1 VTRALAII
9 DGEHYAPVVQD
20 ALATLPYDF
29 GGAWLAGGTEKLRG
43 DDEYGVPLFDD
54 LERALADLEPEVVVD
69 LSDEPVLGPRDRFR
83 VASRVLAYGVP
94 YVGPDF
100 RFDPPELQPFDL
112 PSIGIVGTGKR
123 VGKTAVAGHAL
134 RLFARDRDVVVVA
147 MGRGGPPEPEV
158 EGASPTFRRLLELS
172 RNGRHAASDYLEDAV
187 FGGVDAIGCRRC
199 GGGLAG
205 GVGVSNVPEGARLAL
220 AREPDLVIFD
230 GSGAAFPP
238 IATARRILVANSSIE
253 PELLTGYLNTYRVL
267 VSDLVVLTG
276 AEQGSRHDELRA
288 AIDEVRPDSTVIVT
302 EMRPRPVE
310 PIEGKRVAVFT
321 TAGDET
327 HERFGQLLAEEHGA
341 EIVHISGSLADR
353 EQLRTDLESI
363 DAEIY
368 LIEIKAAAIDVVAE
382 TADERGVECV
392 FLDNDVV
399 PLDGEPDLDAVLTA
413 LAEAAQKEPVS

>member
-29 GGAWLAGGTEKLRG
+29 GGAWLAGGIEKLRG
-43 DDEYGVPLFDD
+43 DDEYGVPLHDD
-54 LERALADLEPEVVVD
+54 LERALADVEPDVVVD
-69 LSDEPVLGPRDRFR
+69 LSDEPVLGPRERFR

-94 YVGPDF
+94 YIGPDF

-123 VGKTAVAGHAL
+123 VGKTALAGHAL
-134 RLFARDRDVVVVA
+134 RLFAQDRDEVVVA
-147 MGRGGPPEPEV
+147 MGRGGPPEPEI
-158 EGASPTFRRLLELS
+158 EAAGPTFKRLLELS

-205 GVGVSNVPEGARLAL
+205 GVGVSNVPDGARLAL
-220 AREPDLVIFD
+220 AREPDLVIFE

-288 AIDEVRPDSTVIVT
+288 AIDEVKPDPTVIAT

-321 TAGDET
+321 TAREET
-327 HERFGQLLAEEHGA
+327 HERLARLLAEEHGA
-341 EIVHISGSLADR
+341 EVIHVSGNLADR
-353 EQLRTDLESI
+353 EQLRADLLSI

-382 TADERGVECV
+382 AADKRGVDCV

-399 PLDGEPDLDAVLTA
+399 PLEGEPDLDGELKA
-413 LAEAAQKEPVS
+413 LAEAAQKEPVA

>member
-29 GGAWLAGGTEKLRG
+29 GGAWLVGGTEKLRG

-69 LSDEPVLGPRDRFR
+69 LSDEPVLGPRERFR
-83 VASRVLAYGVP
+83 VASRVLAHGVP

-134 RLFARDRDVVVVA
+134 RLFAQDRDVVVVA

-158 EGASPTFRRLLELS
+158 EPAGPTVERLLELS
-172 RNGRHAASDYLEDAV
+172 RDGRHAASDYLEDAV

-205 GVGVSNVPEGARLAL
+205 GVGDSNVADGARLAL
-220 AREPDLVIFD
+220 EREPDLVIFE

-238 IATARRILVANSSIE
+238 IATARRILVANSSIA
-253 PELLTGYLNTYRVL
+253 PELLAGYLNTYRVL

-276 AEQGSRHDELRA
+276 AEQGSRHDEIRA
-288 AIDEVRPDSTVIVT
+288 AIDEVKPDSTVVAT
-302 EMRPRPVE
+302 EMRPRPVA

-321 TAGDET
+321 TAGKET
-327 HERFGQLLAEEHGA
+327 HERLARLLAEEHGA
-341 EIVHISGSLADR
+341 EVVHVSGNLAER
-353 EQLRTDLESI
+353 EQLRADLESI

-368 LIEIKAAAIDVVAE
+368 LTEIKAAGIDVVAE
-382 TADERGVECV
+382 TADERGVDCV

-399 PLDGEPDLDAVLTA
+399 PLDGEPDLDSELNA
-413 LAEAAQKEPVS
+413 LAEAAQKEPVA

>member
-29 GGAWLAGGTEKLRG
+29 GGAWLVGGTEKLRG

-69 LSDEPVLGPRDRFR
+69 LSDEPVLGPRERFR
-83 VASRVLAYGVP
+83 VASRVLAHGVP

-134 RLFARDRDVVVVA
+134 RLFAQDRDVVVVA

-158 EGASPTFRRLLELS
+158 EPAGPTVERLLELS
-172 RNGRHAASDYLEDAV
+172 RHGRHAASDYLEDAV

-205 GVGVSNVPEGARLAL
+205 GVGVSNVADGARLAL
-220 AREPDLVIFD
+220 EREPDLVIFE

-238 IATARRILVANSSIE
+238 IATARRILVANSSIA
-253 PELLTGYLNTYRVL
+253 PELLAGYLNTYRVL

-288 AIDEVRPDSTVIVT
+288 AIDEVKPDSTVVAT
-302 EMRPRPVE
+302 EMRPRPVA

-321 TAGDET
+321 TAGKET
-327 HERFGQLLAEEHGA
+327 HERLARLLAEEHGA
-341 EIVHISGSLADR
+341 EVVHVSGSLADR
-353 EQLRTDLESI
+353 EQLRADLVSI

-368 LIEIKAAAIDVVAE
+368 LTEIKAAGIDVVVE
-382 TADERGVECV
+382 TADERGVGCV

-399 PLDGEPDLDAVLTA
+399 PLDGEPDLDSELNA
-413 LAEAAQKEPVS
+413 LAEAAQKEPVA

>member
-29 GGAWLAGGTEKLRG
+29 GGAWLVGGTEKLRG

-69 LSDEPVLGPRDRFR
+69 LSDEPVLGPRERFR
-83 VASRVLAYGVP
+83 VASRVLAHGVP

-134 RLFARDRDVVVVA
+134 RLFAQDRDVVVVA

-158 EGASPTFRRLLELS
+158 EPAGPTVERLLELS
-172 RNGRHAASDYLEDAV
+172 RDGRHAASDYLEDAV

-205 GVGVSNVPEGARLAL
+205 GVGDSNVADGARLAL
-220 AREPDLVIFD
+220 EREPDLVIFE

-238 IATARRILVANSSIE
+238 IATARRILVANSSIA
-253 PELLTGYLNTYRVL
+253 PELLVGYLNTYRVL

-288 AIDEVRPDSTVIVT
+288 AIEEVKPDSTVVAT
-302 EMRPRPVE
+302 EMRPRPVA

-321 TAGDET
+321 TAGKET
-327 HERFGQLLAEEHGA
+327 QERLARLLAEEHGA
-341 EIVHISGSLADR
+341 EVVHVSGSLADR
-353 EQLRTDLESI
+353 EQLRADLVSI

-368 LIEIKAAAIDVVAE
+368 LTEIKAAGIDVVVE
-382 TADERGVECV
+382 TADERGVGCV

-399 PLDGEPDLDAVLTA
+399 PLDGEPDLDSELNA
-413 LAEAAQKEPVS
+413 LAEAAQKEPVA

>member
-1 VTRALAII
+1 MTRALAII

-29 GGAWLAGGTEKLRG
+29 GGAWLVGGTEKLRG

-69 LSDEPVLGPRDRFR
+69 LSDEPVLGPRERFR
-83 VASRVLAYGVP
+83 VASRVLAHGVP

-134 RLFARDRDVVVVA
+134 RLFAQDRDVVVVA

-158 EGASPTFRRLLELS
+158 EPAGPTVERLLELS
-172 RNGRHAASDYLEDAV
+172 RDGRHAASDYLEDAV

-205 GVGVSNVPEGARLAL
+205 GVGVSNVGDGARLAL
-220 AREPDLVIFD
+220 EREPDLVIFE

-238 IATARRILVANSSIE
+238 IATARRILVANSSIA
-253 PELLTGYLNTYRVL
+253 PELLAGYLNTYRVL

-288 AIDEVRPDSTVIVT
+288 AIDEVKPDTAVVAT
-302 EMRPRPVE
+302 EMRPRPVVS
-310 PIEGKRVAVFT
+310 IEGKRVAVFT
-321 TAGDET
+321 TADKET
-327 HERFGQLLAEEHGA
+327 HERLARLLAEEHGA
-341 EIVHISGSLADR
+341 EVVHVSGSLADR
-353 EQLRTDLESI
+353 EQLRAELESI

-368 LIEIKAAAIDVVAE
+368 LTEIKAAGIDVVAE
-382 TADERGVECV
+382 TADERGVDCV

-399 PLDGEPDLDAVLTA
+399 PLDGEPDLDSELNA
-413 LAEAAQKEPVS
+413 LAEAAQKEPVA

>member
-1 VTRALAII
+1 MTRALAII

-29 GGAWLAGGTEKLRG
+29 GGAWLVGGTEKLRG

-69 LSDEPVLGPRDRFR
+69 LSDEPVLGPRERFR
-83 VASRVLAYGVP
+83 VASRVLAHGVP

-134 RLFARDRDVVVVA
+134 RLFAQDRDVVVVA

-158 EGASPTFRRLLELS
+158 ETAGPTVERLLELS
-172 RNGRHAASDYLEDAV
+172 RDGRHAASDYLEDAV

-205 GVGVSNVPEGARLAL
+205 GVGVSNVADGARLAL
-220 AREPDLVIFD
+220 EREPDLVIFE

-238 IATARRILVANSSIE
+238 IATARRILVANSSIA
-253 PELLTGYLNTYRVL
+253 PELLVGYLNTYRVL

-288 AIDEVRPDSTVIVT
+288 AIDEVKPDSTVVAT
-302 EMRPRPVE
+302 EMRPRPVA

-321 TAGDET
+321 TAGKET
-327 HERFGQLLAEEHGA
+327 HERLARLLAEEHGA
-341 EIVHISGSLADR
+341 EVVHVSGSLADR
-353 EQLRTDLESI
+353 EQLRADLGSI

-368 LIEIKAAAIDVVAE
+368 LTEIKAAGIDVVVE
-382 TADERGVECV
+382 TADERGVGCV

-399 PLDGEPDLDAVLTA
+399 PLDGEPDPDRELNA
-413 LAEAAQKEPVS
+413 LAEAAQKEPVA

>member
-20 ALATLPYDF
+20 ALGTLPYDF
-29 GGAWLAGGTEKLRG
+29 GGAWLVGGTEKLRG

-54 LERALADLEPEVVVD
+54 LERALGDLEPEVVVD
-69 LSDEPVLGPRDRFR
+69 LSDEPVLGPRERFR
-83 VASRVLAYGVP
+83 VASRVLAHGTP

-134 RLFARDRDVVVVA
+134 RLFAQDRDVVVVA

-158 EGASPTFRRLLELS
+158 EPAGPTVERLLELS
-172 RNGRHAASDYLEDAV
+172 RDGRHAASDYLEDAV

-205 GVGVSNVPEGARLAL
+205 GVGVSNVVDGARLAL
-220 AREPDLVIFD
+220 EREPDLVIFE

-288 AIDEVRPDSTVIVT
+288 AIDEVKPDTAVVAT

-321 TAGDET
+321 TAGKET
-327 HERFGQLLAEEHGA
+327 HERLARLLAEEHGA
-341 EIVHISGSLADR
+341 EVVHVSGNLADR
-353 EQLRTDLESI
+353 EQLRAELESI
-363 DAEIY
+363 DAETY
-368 LIEIKAAAIDVVAE
+368 LTEIKAAGIDVVAE
-382 TADERGVECV
+382 AADERGIPCV

-399 PLDGEPDLDAVLTA
+399 PIDGEPDLDEALEA
-413 LAEAAQKEPVS
+413 LAEAAQKEPVA

>member
-1 VTRALAII
+1 MTRALAII

-29 GGAWLAGGTEKLRG
+29 SGAWLVGGTEKLRG

-69 LSDEPVLGPRDRFR
+69 LSDEPVLGPRERFR
-83 VASRVLAYGVP
+83 VASRVLAHGVP

-134 RLFARDRDVVVVA
+134 RLFAKDRDVVVVA

-158 EGASPTFRRLLELS
+158 ESAGPAVERLLELS
-172 RNGRHAASDYLEDAV
+172 RDGRHAASDYLEDAV

-205 GVGVSNVPEGARLAL
+205 GVGVSNVADGARLAL
-220 AREPDLVIFD
+220 EREPDLVIFE

-238 IATARRILVANSSIE
+238 IATARRILVANSSIA
-253 PELLTGYLNTYRVL
+253 PELLAGYLNTYRVL

-276 AEQGSRHDELRA
+276 AEQGSRHDELREA
-288 AIDEVRPDSTVIVT
+288 VDEVKPDLTVIAT
-302 EMRPRPVE
+302 EMRPRPVD

-321 TAGDET
+321 TAGQET
-327 HERFGQLLAEEHGA
+327 HERIAQLLAEAHGA
-341 EIVHISGSLADR
+341 EIVHVSGNLADR
-353 EQLRTDLESI
+353 EQLRAELESI
-363 DAEIY
+363 DADTY
-368 LIEIKAAAIDVVAE
+368 LTEIKAAGIDVVAE
-382 TADERGVECV
+382 TADERGVDCV

-399 PLDGEPDLDAVLTA
+399 PLDGEPDLDEELNA
-413 LAEAAQKEPVS
+413 LAEAAQKEPVA

>member
-29 GGAWLAGGTEKLRG
+29 GGAWLVGGTEKLRG

-54 LERALADLEPEVVVD
+54 LERALADFEPEVVVD
-69 LSDEPVLGPRDRFR
+69 LSDEPVLGPRERFR
-83 VASRVLAYGVP
+83 VASRVLAHGVP

-134 RLFARDRDVVVVA
+134 RLFAQDRDVVVVA

-158 EGASPTFRRLLELS
+158 EPAGPTVERLLELS
-172 RNGRHAASDYLEDAV
+172 RHGRHAASDYLEDAV

-205 GVGVSNVPEGARLAL
+205 GVGVSNVADGARLAL
-220 AREPDLVIFD
+220 EREPDLVIFE

-238 IATARRILVANSSIE
+238 IATARRILVANSSIA
-253 PELLTGYLNTYRVL
+253 PELLVGYLNTYRVL

-288 AIDEVRPDSTVIVT
+288 AIDEVKPDSTVVAT
-302 EMRPRPVE
+302 EMRPRPVA

-321 TAGDET
+321 TAGKET
-327 HERFGQLLAEEHGA
+327 HERLARLLAEEHGA
-341 EIVHISGSLADR
+341 EVVHVSGSLADR
-353 EQLRTDLESI
+353 EQLRADLVSI

-368 LIEIKAAAIDVVAE
+368 LTEIKAAGIDVVVE
-382 TADERGVECV
+382 TADERGVGCV

-399 PLDGEPDLDAVLTA
+399 PLDGEPDLDSELNA
-413 LAEAAQKEPVS
+413 LAEAAQKEPVA

>member
-29 GGAWLAGGTEKLRG
+29 GGAWLVGGTEKLRG

-69 LSDEPVLGPRDRFR
+69 LSDEPVLGPRERFR
-83 VASRVLAYGVP
+83 VASRVLAHGVP

-134 RLFARDRDVVVVA
+134 RLFAQDRDVVVVA

-158 EGASPTFRRLLELS
+158 EPAGPTVERLLELS
-172 RNGRHAASDYLEDAV
+172 RDGRHAASDYLEDAV

-205 GVGVSNVPEGARLAL
+205 GVGVSNVGDGARLAL
-220 AREPDLVIFD
+220 EREPDLVIFE

-238 IATARRILVANSSIE
+238 IATARRILVANSSIA
-253 PELLTGYLNTYRVL
+253 PELLAGYLNTYRVL

-288 AIDEVRPDSTVIVT
+288 AIDEVKPDSTVVAT
-302 EMRPRPVE
+302 EMRPRPVA

-321 TAGDET
+321 TAGKET
-327 HERFGQLLAEEHGA
+327 HERLARLLAEEHGA
-341 EIVHISGSLADR
+341 EVVHVSGSLADR
-353 EQLRTDLESI
+353 EQLRADLVSI

-368 LIEIKAAAIDVVAE
+368 LTEIKAAGIDVVVE
-382 TADERGVECV
+382 TADERGVGCV

-399 PLDGEPDLDAVLTA
+399 PLDGEPDLDSELNA
-413 LAEAAQKEPVS
+413 LAEAAQKEPVA

>member
-29 GGAWLAGGTEKLRG
+29 GGAWLVGGTEKLRG
-43 DDEYGVPLFDD
+43 DDEYGVPLFDH

-69 LSDEPVLGPRDRFR
+69 LSDEPVLGPRERFR
-83 VASRVLAYGVP
+83 VASRVLAHGVP

-112 PSIGIVGTGKR
+112 PSIGIIGTGKR

-134 RLFARDRDVVVVA
+134 RLFAQDRDVVVVA

-158 EGASPTFRRLLELS
+158 EPADPTAERLLELS
-172 RNGRHAASDYLEDAV
+172 RDGRHAASDYLEDAV

-205 GVGVSNVPEGARLAL
+205 GVGVSNVADGARLAL
-220 AREPDLVIFD
+220 EREPDLVIFE

-238 IATARRILVANSSIE
+238 IATARRILVANSSIA
-253 PELLTGYLNTYRVL
+253 PELLAGYLNTYRVL

-276 AEQGSRHDELRA
+276 AEQGSRHDELRTA
-288 AIDEVRPDSTVIVT
+288 VDEVKPDSTVIAT

-321 TAGDET
+321 TAGKET
-327 HERFGQLLAEEHGA
+327 HERLERLLAEEHGA
-341 EIVHISGSLADR
+341 EIVHVSGNLADR
-353 EQLRTDLESI
+353 EQLRAELESI
-363 DAEIY
+363 EAETY
-368 LIEIKAAAIDVVAE
+368 LTEIKAAGIDVVAE
-382 TADERGVECV
+382 AADERGIPCV

-399 PLDGEPDLDAVLTA
+399 PIDGEPDLDEELEA
-413 LAEAAQKEPVS
+413 LAEAAQKEPVA

>member
-29 GGAWLAGGTEKLRG
+29 GGAWLVGGTEKLRG
-43 DDEYGVPLFDD
+43 DDEYGVLLFDD

-69 LSDEPVLGPRDRFR
+69 LSDEPVLGPRERFR
-83 VASRVLAYGVP
+83 VASRVLAHGVP

-134 RLFARDRDVVVVA
+134 RLFAQDRDVVVVA

-158 EGASPTFRRLLELS
+158 EPAGPTVERLLELS
-172 RNGRHAASDYLEDAV
+172 RDGRHAASDYLEDAV

-205 GVGVSNVPEGARLAL
+205 GVGVSNVGDGARLAL
-220 AREPDLVIFD
+220 EREPDLVIFE
-230 GSGAAFPP
+230 GSGSAFPP
-238 IATARRILVANSSIE
+238 IATARRILVANSSIA
-253 PELLTGYLNTYRVL
+253 PELLAGYLNTYRVL

-288 AIDEVRPDSTVIVT
+288 AIDEVKPDTAIVAT

-310 PIEGKRVAVFT
+310 PIDGKRVAVFT
-321 TAGDET
+321 TAGKET
-327 HERFGQLLAEEHGA
+327 HERLARLLAEEHGA
-341 EIVHISGSLADR
+341 EVVHVSGNLADR
-353 EQLRTDLESI
+353 EQLRTELESI
-363 DAEIY
+363 DAETY
-368 LIEIKAAAIDVVAE
+368 LTEIKAAGIDVVAE
-382 TADERGVECV
+382 AADERGIPCV

-399 PLDGEPDLDAVLTA
+399 PIDGEPDLDEELEA
-413 LAEAAQKEPVS
+413 LAEAAQKEPVA

>member
-29 GGAWLAGGTEKLRG
+29 GGAWLVGGTEKLRG

-54 LERALADLEPEVVVD
+54 LERALADFEPEVVVD
-69 LSDEPVLGPRDRFR
+69 LSDEPVLGPRERFR
-83 VASRVLAYGVP
+83 VASRVLAHGVP

-134 RLFARDRDVVVVA
+134 RLFAQDRDVVVVA

-158 EGASPTFRRLLELS
+158 EPAGPTVERLLELS
-172 RNGRHAASDYLEDAV
+172 RHGRHAASDYLEDAV

-205 GVGVSNVPEGARLAL
+205 GVGVSNVGDGARLAL
-220 AREPDLVIFD
+220 EREPDLVIFE

-238 IATARRILVANSSIE
+238 IATARRILVANSSIA
-253 PELLTGYLNTYRVL
+253 PELLAGYLNTYRVL

-276 AEQGSRHDELRA
+276 AEQGSRHDEIRA
-288 AIDEVRPDSTVIVT
+288 AIDEVKPDSTVVAT
-302 EMRPRPVE
+302 EMRPRPVA

-321 TAGDET
+321 TAGKET
-327 HERFGQLLAEEHGA
+327 HERLARLLAEEHGA
-341 EIVHISGSLADR
+341 EVVHVSGSLADR
-353 EQLRTDLESI
+353 EQLRADLVSI

-368 LIEIKAAAIDVVAE
+368 LTEIKAAGIDVVVE
-382 TADERGVECV
+382 TADERGVGCV

-399 PLDGEPDLDAVLTA
+399 PLDGEPDLDSELNA
-413 LAEAAQKEPVS
+413 LAEAAQKEPVA

>member
-1 VTRALAII
+1 MTRALAII

-20 ALATLPYDF
+20 ALASLQYDF

-69 LSDEPVLGPRDRFR
+69 LSDEPVLGPHERFR
-83 VASRVLAYGVP
+83 VASRVLAHGLP

-134 RLFARDRDVVVVA
+134 RLFAQDRDVIVVA

-158 EGASPTFRRLLELS
+158 EGAGPSVERLLELS
-172 RNGRHAASDYLEDAV
+172 RNGRHAASDYLEYAV
-187 FGGVDAIGCRRC
+187 FGGVVAIGCRRC

-220 AREPDLVIFD
+220 EREPDLVIFE

-276 AEQGSRHDELRA
+276 AEEGSRHDELRA
-288 AIDEVRPDSTVIVT
+288 AIEEVKPDSTVIAT

-321 TAGDET
+321 TARPEL
-327 HERFGQLLAEEHGA
+327 HERLAQLLAEEHGA
-341 EIVHISGSLADR
+341 EIVHVSGNLADR
-353 EQLRTDLESI
+353 EQLRADLESI
-363 DAEIY
+363 DAETY

-382 TADERGVECV
+382 TADERGVDCV

-399 PLDGEPDLDAVLTA
+399 ALDGEPDLDGELDA
-413 LAEAAQKEPVS
+413 LAQAAQKEPVA

>member
-20 ALATLPYDF
+20 ALATLPYNF
-29 GGAWLAGGTEKLRG
+29 GGAWLVGGIEKLRG

-69 LSDEPVLGPRDRFR
+69 LSDEPVLGPRERFR
-83 VASRVLAYGVP
+83 VASRVLAHGVA

-112 PSIGIVGTGKR
+112 PAIGIVGTGKR

-134 RLFARDRDVVVVA
+134 RLFAQDRDVVVVA

-158 EGASPTFRRLLELS
+158 EPAGPTVERLLELS
-172 RNGRHAASDYLEDAV
+172 RDGRHAASDYLEDAV

-205 GVGVSNVPEGARLAL
+205 EVGISNVAAGARLAL
-220 AREPDLVIFD
+220 EREPDLVIFE

-238 IATARRILVANSSIE
+238 IATARRILVANSSIA
-253 PELLTGYLNTYRVL
+253 PELLAGYLNTYRVL

-288 AIDEVRPDSTVIVT
+288 AIDEVKPDTTVIAT

-321 TAGDET
+321 TAGKET
-327 HERFGQLLAEEHGA
+327 HERLTQLLAGEHGA
-341 EIVHISGSLADR
+341 EIVHVSGNLADR
-353 EQLRTDLESI
+353 EQLRADLESI
-363 DAEIY
+363 DAEVY
-368 LIEIKAAAIDVVAE
+368 LTEIKAAGIDVVAE
-382 TADERGVECV
+382 AADERGVDCV

-399 PLDGEPDLDAVLTA
+399 PLDGEPDLDEELRA
-413 LAEAAQKEPVS
+413 LAEAAQKEPVA

>member
-20 ALATLPYDF
+20 ALGSLPYDF
-29 GGAWLAGGTEKLRG
+29 GGAWLVGGTEKLRG

-69 LSDEPVLGPRDRFR
+69 LSDEPVLGPRERFR
-83 VASRVLAYGVP
+83 VASRVLAHGVP

-112 PSIGIVGTGKR
+112 PSIGIIGTGKR

-134 RLFARDRDVVVVA
+134 RLFAQDRDVVVVA

-158 EGASPTFRRLLELS
+158 EPAGPTVERLLELS
-172 RNGRHAASDYLEDAV
+172 RDGRHAASDYLEDAV

-205 GVGVSNVPEGARLAL
+205 GVGVSNVGDGARLAL
-220 AREPDLVIFD
+220 EREPDLVIFE

-238 IATARRILVANSSIE
+238 IATARRILVANSSIA
-253 PELLTGYLNTYRVL
+253 PELLVGYLNTYRVL

-288 AIDEVRPDSTVIVT
+288 AIDEVKSDSKVIAT

-310 PIEGKRVAVFT
+310 PIDGKRVAVFT
-321 TAGDET
+321 TAGKET
-327 HERFGQLLAEEHGA
+327 HERLARLLAEEHGA
-341 EIVHISGSLADR
+341 EVVHVSGSLADR
-353 EQLRTDLESI
+353 EQLRADLESI

-368 LIEIKAAAIDVVAE
+368 LTEIKAAGIDVVVE
-382 TADERGVECV
+382 TADERGVDCV

-399 PLDGEPDLDAVLTA
+399 PLDGEPDLDSELNA
-413 LAEAAQKEPVS
+413 LAEAAQKEPVA

>member
-1 VTRALAII
+1 MTRALAII

-29 GGAWLAGGTEKLRG
+29 GGAWLVGGTEKLRG

-69 LSDEPVLGPRDRFR
+69 LSDEPVLGPRERFR
-83 VASRVLAYGVP
+83 VASRVLAHGVP

-134 RLFARDRDVVVVA
+134 RLFAQDRDVVVVA

-158 EGASPTFRRLLELS
+158 ETAGPTVERLLELS
-172 RNGRHAASDYLEDAV
+172 RDGRHAASDYLEDAV

-205 GVGVSNVPEGARLAL
+205 GVGVSNVADGARLAL
-220 AREPDLVIFD
+220 EREPDLVIFE

-238 IATARRILVANSSIE
+238 IATARRILVANSSIA
-253 PELLTGYLNTYRVL
+253 PELLVGYLNTYRVL

-288 AIDEVRPDSTVIVT
+288 AIDEVKPDSTVVAT
-302 EMRPRPVE
+302 EMRPRPVA

-321 TAGDET
+321 TAGKET
-327 HERFGQLLAEEHGA
+327 HERLARLLAEEHGA
-341 EIVHISGSLADR
+341 EVVHVSGSLADR
-353 EQLRTDLESI
+353 EQLRADLGSI

-368 LIEIKAAAIDVVAE
+368 LTEIKAAGIDVVVE
-382 TADERGVECV
+382 TADERGVGCV

-399 PLDGEPDLDAVLTA
+399 PLNGEPDLDSELNA
-413 LAEAAQKEPVS
+413 LAEAAQKEPVA